1 VTNRRRNLLTFAAV
15 APVVAVAAG
24 CERTPRILRIDN
36 PGELVE
42 HPLRSAELL
51 FPIALRIPRGIRAR
65 TLGDDHQTFVRINF
79 VTEDQLDAV
88 LAQDWAS
95 AETIEIDERS
105 RRARS
110 GKEGVFDALLIDIRA
125 YSWTPSEPEQPATVA
140 ALPLSANGFRYRLNN
155 HPLKPAYINAFRL
168 YGERSPLACRG
179 VVGVDRVASQIL
191 PIIAKVEHLLLR
203 FWEARTPHRPIK
215 GVR

>member
-1 VTNRRRNLLTFAAV
+1 MTNRRRNLLTFAVV
-15 APVVAVAAG
+15 APVVAASGG
-24 CERTPRILRIDN
+24 CERTPTIDRIDN
-36 PGELVE
+36 PGDLVE
-42 HPLRSAELL
+42 YPLRSVVLP
-51 FPIALRIPRGIRAR
+51 FPIALHIPRGVRAR
-65 TLGDDHQTFVRINF
+65 TVGDDHETYVRIEF

-95 AETIEIDERS
+95 VEKIETGERS

-110 GKEGVFDALLIDIRA
+110 GKEGVYDALRIVIDTYR
-125 YSWTPSEPEQPATVA
+125 WTLSEPDRPPTVA
-140 ALPLSANGFRYRLNN
+140 ALPLSANGFRYWLGN
-155 HPLKPAYINAFRL
+155 HSLKPSYVNVFRL
-168 YGERSPLACRG
+168 YGERIPLVCHG
-179 VVGVDRVASQIL
+179 VLGVDRVASQIL